1 MNWKQLIVLFCGM
14 AAILLFDF
22 IKLQHGAN
30 FYFGLLFL
38 ALLTGGGIYTIRD
51 KKTTRQKMNKDYEK
65 NPCSGE
71 PDEQ

>member
-22 IKLQHGAN
+22 IEPQHGAN

-38 ALLTGGGIYTIRD
+38 ALLTGGGIYTIRG
-51 KKTTRQKMNKDYEK
+51 KKTTRQKMSKNNK
-65 NPCSGE
+65 
-71 PDEQ
+71 